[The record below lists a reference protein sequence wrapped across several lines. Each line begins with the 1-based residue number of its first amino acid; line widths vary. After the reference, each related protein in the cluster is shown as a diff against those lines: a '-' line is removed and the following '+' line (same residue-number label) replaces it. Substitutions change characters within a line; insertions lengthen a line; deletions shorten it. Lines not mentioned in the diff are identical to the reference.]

1 MTRIVITLLVA
12 AAAMMIGAPRS
23 IAVDVISEPLKSE
36 SACNCIARHQSMAR
50 ARDSLK
56 ALKAE
61 LLIIKTDQ
69 TSGPLL
75 PTEEGSSPDSNSPA
89 GSM

>member
-1 MTRIVITLLVA
+1 MTRTVIVLLVA

-23 IAVDVISEPLKSE
+23 IAVDVISEPSISKSTC
-36 SACNCIARHQSMAR
+36 SCTARHEAMAR

-61 LLIIKTDQ
+61 QLIIKTDQ

-75 PTEEGSSPDSNSPA
+75 PTEEGSSPDSTSPA
-89 GSM
+89 GFM